1 MERQQ
6 TGLSRRDFIKGAV
19 AGGVGVLAVKP
30 DYAWAQTLLSGRTAA
45 EVQGTGIPQGIV
57 RLSYNENPIGPSPM
71 AIEAIMGHAHEV
83 HRYHASTNTR
93 NPEQFLALKLKRIHG
108 VLADLNLRNPDDQK
122 EAIRRQHIF
131 VCHGSERILIAAVT
145 KVLGN
150 GGGEVIEAAPAYGS
164 VARTVGFL
172 QSKGG
177 SVEMVH
183 VPLKA
188 GNVHDLEAMQQA
200 ITDRTR
206 LVIITNPNNPTGTLT
221 PRDELERFI
230 AGVPERV
237 LIIIDEAYIHFA
249 EPGYQDAMDLGL
261 KHKNVLV
268 SRTFS
273 KVYGLAGMRIG
284 YALGPPG
291 LFDYD
296 FEFYAAKDWGSINR
310 LAILAATAA
319 LDDKD
324 HIRRSQETIWQG
336 KRYLY
341 EEFDKLGLSY
351 TPTQSS
357 FMVVDMKQPSTP
369 IVARLRDKNV
379 FVRDAD
385 GPLGYVNLSNHIR
398 VSIGLMEENEA
409 FITAL
414 KGALG

>member
-1 MERQQ
+1 M
-6 TGLSRRDFIKGAV
+6 
-19 AGGVGVLAVKP
+19 
-30 DYAWAQTLLSGRTAA
+30 
-45 EVQGTGIPQGIV
+45 
-57 RLSYNENPIGPSPM
+57 
-71 AIEAIMGHAHEV
+71 
-83 HRYHASTNTR
+83 
-93 NPEQFLALKLKRIHG
+93 
-108 VLADLNLRNPDDQK
+108 
-122 EAIRRQHIF
+122 
-131 VCHGSERILIAAVT
+131 
-145 KVLGN
+145 
-150 GGGEVIEAAPAYGS
+150 
-164 VARTVGFL
+164 
-172 QSKGG
+172 
-177 SVEMVH
+177 
-183 VPLKA
+183 
-188 GNVHDLEAMQQA
+188 
-200 ITDRTR
+200 
-206 LVIITNPNNPTGTLT
+206 
-221 PRDELERFI
+221 
-230 AGVPERV
+230 

-249 EPGYQDAMDLGL
+249 EPGYQDAMDLWL